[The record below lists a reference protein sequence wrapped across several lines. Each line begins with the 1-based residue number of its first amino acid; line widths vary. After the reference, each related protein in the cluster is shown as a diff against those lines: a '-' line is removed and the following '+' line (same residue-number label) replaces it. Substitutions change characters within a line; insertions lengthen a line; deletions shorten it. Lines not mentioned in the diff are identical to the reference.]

1 MKIILT
7 GPTGHIGS
15 NVLKAALAHPAI
27 TSIVAFS
34 RRQLPISFADPQ
46 NKLKVIIQSDFTSY
60 SDETL
65 EACAG
70 AEACIWGMGVVNM
83 EPVGRLLFVQL
94 SGMFVEKD
102 RRKKL
107 WFMDEGRK
115 IRGETEVAL
124 MKLQK
129 ERPETFVAYIAKPG
143 AVTATNSLFPALLE
157 PLARFIN
164 VNDLAAKLL
173 DIAINGHSTQTLEV
187 DVLRNEG
194 KRLRKQ
200 SLMDKQ

>member
-70 AEACIWGMGVVNM
+70 AEACIWGMGVGNM
-83 EPVGRLLFVQL
+83 ETSRTVIVDSTLAAAKAFVDAKVAGEGQKFRFVQL

-115 IRGETEVAL
+115 IRVSNISFENSTNRSNVRLIEV
-124 MKLQK
+124 
-129 ERPETFVAYIAKPG
+129 
-143 AVTATNSLFPALLE
+143 
-157 PLARFIN
+157 
-164 VNDLAAKLL
+164 
-173 DIAINGHSTQTLEV
+173 STC
-187 DVLRNEG
+187 
-194 KRLRKQ
+194 
-200 SLMDKQ
+200 